1 MRARTSVAVAL
12 AAVLATSSA
21 LAGGM
26 VLPIR
31 GVRSLSRGGAFI
43 AGADDAEA
51 LWHDPAGLAHLAGD
65 NKRALLFDAAF
76 VYQTVQ
82 HTRIDSTGTV
92 HPTVE
97 NQLPGRA
104 IPTLAGALGIGDR
117 LVIAGGLGAPYQAFH
132 RYGDQGPQRYASV
145 SITDA
150 TFAQITIGA
159 AYRIDDRLRVGATL
173 SNLVSRATVALVVD
187 GCPGA
192 TVCAPED
199 PAFDALVELEQVDY
213 LAPSGSLGV
222 QYDAT
227 ETLTLGL
234 VAHAPAVIAGEG
246 ELRFTPPRQAAFED
260 ATVTGDRG
268 SLELVALPPMI
279 RAGVELRPRPDL
291 RIEAALGVEL
301 WSLHDDIVIAPRE
314 ITVDS
319 PALGSL
325 PLAKMTIPRDYKTS
339 FAPAVALEW
348 HGPKLMLGGGYSYE
362 TAAAPASHVSVLTVD
377 AAKHLVGIGGGYE
390 DAGWQIGAAVGLAS
404 LADVETTLETA
415 KVPQQ
420 RPLDD
425 DMTAPGIANAGT
437 YRSRYLVA
445 GLRFTRF
452 W

>member
-1 MRARTSVAVAL
+1 MRARTWQCLAL
-12 AAVLATSSA
+12 AVIATTSSA

-26 VLPIR
+26 VLPVR
-31 GVRSLSRGGAFI
+31 GVRSLSRAGAFI

-51 LWHDPAGLAHLAGD
+51 LWHDPAGLAHLVG
-65 NKRALLFDAAF
+65 NGKRALLFDATF
-76 VYQTVQ
+76 IYQTVE
-82 HTRIDSTGTV
+82 HTRIDSAGNL

-104 IPTLAGALGIGDR
+104 IPTLAGALGVGDR

-159 AYRIDDRLRVGATL
+159 AYKIDDRLRIGATL
-173 SNLVSRATVALVVD
+173 SNLVSRATVKLVVD

-213 LAPSGSLGV
+213 LAPSGSLGI

-227 ETLTLGL
+227 DTVTLGL
-234 VAHAPAVIAGEG
+234 VAHAPALIGGEG

-260 ATVTGDRG
+260 AVVVGDRG
-268 SLELVALPPMI
+268 GLDLVALPPMI

-291 RIEAALGVEL
+291 RIELALGVEL
-301 WSLHDDIVIAPRE
+301 WSLHEDIVIAPRDIRVE
-314 ITVDS
+314 S
-319 PALGSL
+319 PSLGSL
-325 PLAKMTIPRDYKTS
+325 PLAEMTIPRDYKTS
-339 FAPAVALEW
+339 FAPAIALEW
-348 HGPKLMLGGGYSYE
+348 HGPKVMFGGGYSYE

-377 AAKHLVGIGGGYE
+377 AAKHVVGIGGGYE
-390 DAGWQIGAAVGLAS
+390 DAGWQIGGAVGFAL

-425 DMTAPGIANAGT
+425 DQTAPGIANAGT
-437 YRSRYLVA
+437 YRSRYIVA
-445 GLRFTRF
+445 GLRFTRA